1 MASLFEG
8 YEALSRYDEMFDTAH
23 AVRPHWQGVH
33 RALDTLGSDA
43 LRARQSDIDWRLEE
57 NGVTYNVYNDPEGLN
72 RPWRLDP
79 VPLIIDALEWQE
91 IEAGLK
97 QRALLLDLL
106 FKDLYGAQ
114 RVLKEGIVPPE
125 VIFGHS
131 GFIRSAF
138 GLFDQAEA
146 ALRIYAADM
155 ARGPDGKMWVINDR
169 TQAPSGLGYA
179 IENRLAM
186 NGAMAELLGEVNI
199 HRISGFLN
207 AFEKMLSD
215 LSPRR
220 SDNPLHVLL
229 SPGPY
234 NETYFEHAYL
244 SSFLGLTLVQGQD
257 LLGKDGRIYLRS
269 LGGLRRVDTMLRR
282 VDDSFCD
289 PLELRGDSRLGVAGL
304 VQAVRERTIA
314 MANPLGS
321 GLLENAGLNPFM
333 SGVAK
338 FFLGEELRLPQIATW
353 WCGQRK
359 ERDFVLE
366 NLSNLIIKRIDR
378 GEAQH
383 TFIGAHLNKEELS
396 RLRAMILEYPYRY
409 TGQEQVTFS
418 TTPTL
423 VDGQIVPRKAII
435 RSFGVRSEEGY
446 TIMPGGLVRVGMAN
460 DSLLVSGQSGG
471 GSKDLWIAG
480 VPSVAPDHYLSPMAS
495 SVESL
500 EHIPSL
506 RAENLFWLGRYLTRS
521 IITARMIRTSL
532 KLSANLYRSEQ
543 RFSESAQSAI
553 NRALTHLTMTY
564 PGFLDAQIQRQSLGE
579 IRSVATDA
587 KRLGSLAHTL
597 KMLSN
602 ANAGVK
608 NLLTLEGWRIFD
620 RLERDYAL
628 MGRAK
633 NSSSRSLA
641 NALEQ
646 LVTQLMAYRQLIE
659 ESLFEGLVLYRI
671 GERIERG
678 LLVVSKVRALLCSNF
693 EAQVQNEVLENMLL
707 SCESLNAYRAHY
719 KTVLR
724 LENVIEL
731 MLLDIRFPK
740 SLIFELSEL
749 QTLLQK
755 LPKSRGALYLSR
767 YEEPI
772 FSAFSRLRLYRGIK
786 STEPVKIGGVR
797 QELDTLL
804 GEIGTLLA
812 KCSNELGKTYFS
824 HYDE

>member
-8 YEALSRYDEMFDTAH
+8 YEALSRYDEMFDAAH
-23 AVRPHWQGVH
+23 QVRSHWQGVH
-33 RALDTLGSDA
+33 RLLDSLGSEA

-79 VPLIIDALEWQE
+79 IPFIIDADEWRG

-106 FKDLYGAQ
+106 LKDLYGAQ
-114 RVLKEGIVPPE
+114 RVLKEGVVPPE

-138 GLFDQAEA
+138 GHIDSSVA

-155 ARGPDGKMWVINDR
+155 ARGPDGKMWIINDR

-186 NGAMAELLGEVNI
+186 NGAMAELLGEVHI

-207 AFEKMLSD
+207 AFGTMLRD
-215 LSPRR
+215 LAPSR

-257 LLGKDGRIYLRS
+257 LLGKDGKIYLRS

-289 PLELRGDSRLGVAGL
+289 PLELRSDSRLGVAGL
-304 VQAVRERTIA
+304 MHAVRERSIA
-314 MANPLGS
+314 MANPIGS

-333 SGVAK
+333 GATAK
-338 FFLGEELRLPQIATW
+338 FFLGEELLLPQIATW

-366 NLSNLIIKRIDR
+366 NLSTLIIKRIDR
-378 GEAQH
+378 GEGKH
-383 TFIGAHLNKEELS
+383 TFIGAQLS
-396 RLRAMILEYPYRY
+396 QAERLQLRAMILEHPYRY

-418 TTPTL
+418 TTPAL
-423 VDGQIVPRKAII
+423 GEGGIVPRKAII
-435 RSFGVRSEEGY
+435 RSFGVRAEEGY
-446 TIMPGGLVRVGMAN
+446 AIMPGGLVRVGSQT
-460 DSLLVSGQSGG
+460 DSLIVSGQSGG

-480 VPSVAPDHYLSPMAS
+480 TSESTQEHYIPPIVSTADH
-495 SVESL
+495 L

-521 IITARMIRTSL
+521 IITARMIRTAL

-543 RFSESAQSAI
+543 RFSENAQSAI

-564 PGFLDAQIQRQSLGE
+564 PGFLDPLTQRQSLGE

-587 KRLGSLAHTL
+587 RRLGSLAHTL
-597 KMLSN
+597 TMLSN

-620 RLERDYAL
+620 RLERDFGL
-628 MGRAK
+628 FSRAK

-641 NALEQ
+641 NGLEQ

-659 ESLFEGLVLYRI
+659 ESLFEGLLLYRI

-678 LLVVSKVRALLCSNF
+678 LLVVSKARALLCSAL
-693 EAQVQNEVLENMLL
+693 ESQVQNEVLENMLL

-740 SLIFELSEL
+740 SLIYELSEL
-749 QTLLQK
+749 QALLQR
-755 LPKSRGALYLSR
+755 LPKSRDARYLSR
-767 YEEPI
+767 YEESV
-772 FSAFSRLRLYRGIK
+772 FAAFSKLRLYHGTK
-786 STEPVKIGGVR
+786 TLEAVGDVR
-797 QELDTLL
+797 MEFDALL
-804 GEIGTLLA
+804 GEIGALLA
-812 KCSNELGKTYFS
+812 ACSNELGKTYFA